1 MAMLEQLTDDWSECK
16 CGEITTLLSIGK
28 NEFFLSCDLCD
39 YRIQNFDLFIKHVH
53 QNHLDVL
60 VEANSM
66 PASTDFLVQHTD
78 EDVSKWHNLVEE
90 TDSKDGVLK
99 GFENVEIDIDEGESE
114 ATIHYKVEGL
124 AEEYANEYEDHNM
137 QALSETEYLEEDSCE
152 YAIENIEEDASSS
165 DEAHDIETEL
175 QDRFKERRFT
185 LEFLKLYRA
194 LPSLWNVKN
203 KLYHNRE
210 IKREQYQTLLEKY
223 REMYP
228 NAVLRDVK
236 KRINCLRTNYNK
248 ERRMLKRGNKQKLYY
263 YKAISF
269 LQDIEPFYKS
279 KAITHDSDDIEMPV
293 VTSDEES
300 EQFEAVEQLKPNM
313 KRCNAE
319 RIHAKRKFFLEF
331 IELYKSFPSLWDS
344 SDPDY
349 KNQELRHINYQILLT
364 KYKERYPD
372 AELLDLKKKINCLRT
387 NYKHELSRA
396 INTGVESKAVCFKAM
411 SFLGNN
417 EYNNLET
424 KEIENDIQN
433 TEMASDEAKDDMITE
448 EYLED
453 CDISEEKAPVE
464 IEIAN
469 TQLNSMQNF
478 KEERKSG
485 RFLKEEE
492 KFVLQFIEMY
502 KIMPA
507 LWDPN
512 SPGYLDIETKN
523 IHYKIL
529 LEKYKERYPLAVLQ
543 DVKKKINIL
552 RTNYN
557 KELKQITSGVFKKKK
572 SLYFDALSFLQNN
585 ESLEPESNSTEKVLN
600 DVNIVEG
607 LIIEDLTQSEEYL
620 ENSSTWEDATSTQT
634 QFKNEKSAN
643 NAEIE
648 KIYPGELT
656 NEQKFTLEFI
666 EIYQGLPALWDVN
679 SVDYSDREYKNIQ
692 YQILLEK
699 YKERYPH
706 ANINDVKKK
715 INCLRTNYRRD
726 IRRGP
731 PYALFYFDKMN
742 FLNGI
747 QISSKYAKDV
757 TQPKKYL
764 ETSNIDP
771 RARQGQSKFN
781 LTTQNLTIDRQEIDT
796 QRNLGTNDLDPS
808 AGHGQS
814 KFHLAVQNVVAKK
827 IDRQEIDTKRNLGT
841 NGIDPSAGHGQ
852 SKFDLAAQNVVA
864 KKIDRQKIDTQ
875 SNLDT
880 NDIDPIATFEQT
892 QVEDKETIE
901 KVKNLDDEQQFL
913 LDFIDVYHKLPALW
927 NIHTKDYYDKL
938 LKDAQ
943 YEILHEKYQE
953 KYPNANLDDVKKK
966 INSLRTNYRRDIRN
980 GTPHALYYFHKI
992 NFLSDM
998 QIITAPKAP
1007 SNLRKDSSL
1016 CDDDFIKL
1024 AKAYESHQ
1032 NLWNDNEIQYT
1043 FSNRRRETMT
1053 KLLENFNKMSALNL
1067 TKDVLEK
1074 EISLIRKICSRE
1086 KREQVSCNRENVP
1099 YEPTFPLYEHI
1110 AFLKNFVSPFACL
1123 VCKEV
1128 LTGSRKYKIHVASHN
1143 GSVPY
1148 KCSIC
1153 EHGFKSLSNLTV
1165 HLRRHA
1171 QDYIY
1176 SCNFCSVTFAST
1188 TNLKKHMYTHTGSK
1202 LHVCHICG
1210 NSYTDTTSLKYHL
1223 QRHQQQKYHKCQVC
1237 NKAFSTGHRLK
1248 MHHKSV
1254 HLKTRDVFCDVCH
1267 KGFATKK
1274 HLRQHKQIHS
1284 LIKKYVCKICGKQY
1298 AQSPSLSAHMKGSH
1312 GVALSAVKRNAL

>member
-998 QIITAPKAP
+998 QEPREDLHLEDDE
-1007 SNLRKDSSL
+1007 SRSQDSLLYSDNKKKSIYSAVQYFEKIEIENETEIKNELIPEDKLSEESL
-1016 CDDDFIKL
+1016 EEEKIEFEDPEVDLSVQTSDDADSEPTIPPTGK
-1024 AKAYESHQ
+1024 H
-1032 NLWNDNEIQYT
+1032 NLW
-1043 FSNRRRETMT
+1043 
-1053 KLLENFNKMSALNL
+1053 
-1067 TKDVLEK
+1067 EK
-1074 EISLIRKICSRE
+1074 QFDLPKH
-1086 KREQVSCNRENVP
+1086 KK
-1099 YEPTFPLYEHI
+1099 TAH
-1110 AFLKNFVSPFACL
+1110 FLKQ
-1123 VCKEV
+1123 
-1128 LTGSRKYKIHVASHN
+1128 GSRK
-1143 GSVPY
+1143 
-1148 KCSIC
+1148 KCII
-1153 EHGFKSLSNLTV
+1153 EFIEVYRSLPALW
-1165 HLRRHA
+1165 
-1171 QDYIY
+1171 
-1176 SCNFCSVTFAST
+1176 
-1188 TNLKKHMYTHTGSK
+1188 NLKSK
-1202 LHVCHICG
+1202 VYF
-1210 NSYTDTTSLKYHL
+1210 NR
-1223 QRHQQQKYHKCQVC
+1223 QRKTEQYQV
-1237 NKAFSTGHRLK
+1237 
-1248 MHHKSV
+1248 
-1254 HLKTRDVFCDVCH
+1254 
-1267 KGFATKK
+1267 
-1274 HLRQHKQIHS
+1274 
-1284 LIKKYVCKICGKQY
+1284 LIKN
-1298 AQSPSLSAHMKGSH
+1298 L
-1312 GVALSAVKRNAL
+1312 KRNIPLQQRRMS

>member
-747 QISSKYAKDV
+747 QEPREDLH
-757 TQPKKYL
+757 L
-764 ETSNIDP
+764 E
-771 RARQGQSKFN
+771 
-781 LTTQNLTIDRQEIDT
+781 
-796 QRNLGTNDLDPS
+796 
-808 AGHGQS
+808 
-814 KFHLAVQNVVAKK
+814 
-827 IDRQEIDTKRNLGT
+827 
-841 NGIDPSAGHGQ
+841 
-852 SKFDLAAQNVVA
+852 
-864 KKIDRQKIDTQ
+864 
-875 SNLDT
+875 
-880 NDIDPIATFEQT
+880 
-892 QVEDKETIE
+892 
-901 KVKNLDDEQQFL
+901 DDESRSQDSL
-913 LDFIDVYHKLPALW
+913 LYSDNKKAL
-927 NIHTKDYYDKL
+927 
-938 LKDAQ
+938 AG
-943 YEILHEKYQE
+943 
-953 KYPNANLDDVKKK
+953 
-966 INSLRTNYRRDIRN
+966 LRTKPSIREN
-980 GTPHALYYFHKI
+980 SCLTDK
-992 NFLSDM
+992 
-998 QIITAPKAP
+998 Q
-1007 SNLRKDSSL
+1007 
-1016 CDDDFIKL
+1016 FIHL
-1024 AKAYESHQ
+1024 AKAYKNHAC
-1032 NLWNDNEIQYT
+1032 LWNTNEMEYR
-1043 FSNRRRETMT
+1043 FSNKRREAMDE
-1053 KLLENFNKMSALNL
+1053 LLKEFNRISRLNL
-1067 TKDVLEK
+1067 RLDDL
-1074 EISLIRKICSRE
+1074 
-1086 KREQVSCNRENVP
+1086 KREILKLKMICINEKKLRIRSKHLRIPLQSEFQYYKHIEYLVS
-1099 YEPTFPLYEHI
+1099 H
-1110 AFLKNFVSPFACL
+1110 VSPYDCP
-1123 VCKEV
+1123 VCNKIV
-1128 LTGSRKYKIHVASHN
+1128 KGSSQFQIHLASHD
-1143 GSVPY
+1143 GSYPF
-1148 KCSIC
+1148 KCHVC
-1153 EHGFKSLSNLTV
+1153 GHGFKKTNNLTV
-1165 HLRRHA
+1165 HLRRHV
-1171 QDYIY
+1171 QDYLYKCEI
-1176 SCNFCSVTFAST
+1176 CSKPYPT
-1188 TNLKKHMYTHTGSK
+1188 TTDLKIHMRNHTGEK
-1202 LHVCHICG
+1202 PYVCDICG
-1210 NSYTDTTSLKYHL
+1210 KNFKLNFEFKEHLK
-1223 QRHQQQKYHKCQVC
+1223 RHGKRPQHKCELCQL
-1237 NKAFSTGHRLK
+1237 AFYNRSLLGEHMKTHQD
-1248 MHHKSV
+1248 
-1254 HLKTRDVFCDVCH
+1254 TRDQICGVCH
-1267 KGFATKK
+1267 KGFKTRRTLLTHIRGQHLEKK
-1274 HLRQHKQIHS
+1274 FDCEMCEKS
-1284 LIKKYVCKICGKQY
+1284 F
-1298 AQSPSLSAHMKGSH
+1298 AQSTGLKVHMRIH
-1312 GVALSAVKRNAL
+1312 GVTMEYNGAEQDDFVFK